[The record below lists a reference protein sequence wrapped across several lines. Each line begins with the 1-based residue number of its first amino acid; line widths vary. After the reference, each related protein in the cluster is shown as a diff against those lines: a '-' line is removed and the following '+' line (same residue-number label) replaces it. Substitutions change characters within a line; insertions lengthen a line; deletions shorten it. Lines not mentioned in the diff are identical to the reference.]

1 MQKIKITIILL
12 LFSSI
17 SVFAQLKMD
26 MSAFY
31 NIPTSTSF
39 NEKFQNGY
47 GGTAELFYLIN
58 DTGFS
63 ASFLVGMNVFRA
75 TKEYEQELEDSNP
88 TLFEYDYRIDYFTF
102 PVLLGANYTLFH
114 EKKFNIK
121 LGFGAGV
128 QFMELKK
135 KLIGKYV
142 SDTHKDNFNEFAIY
156 PNLGISYKINDT
168 MDISLKGGYNQTFGE
183 LGLSYL
189 NFGLGLQYEI

>member
-39 NEKFQNGY
+39 NEKFQNGF

>member
-31 NIPTSTSF
+31 NIPISTSF

>member
-12 LFSSI
+12 LLSTI

-26 MSAFY
+26 INAAY
-31 NIPTSTSF
+31 NIPISSSF
-39 NEKFQNGY
+39 SDKFNNGF
-47 GGTAELFYLIN
+47 GGSAELFYSIN
-58 DTGFS
+58 DSGFS
-63 ASFLVGMNVFRA
+63 VSFYGGMNMFRA

-88 TLFEYDYRIDYFTF
+88 TLFEYDYRIDFFTF

-114 EKKFNIK
+114 EKKFNLR
-121 LGFGAGV
+121 LGLGAGV

-135 KLIGKYV
+135 KLMGKYV

-156 PNLGISYKINDT
+156 PNIGVSYKINDT
-168 MDISLKGGYNQTFGE
+168 MDISIKGGYSQTFGE